1 MKTNHNF
8 REILLSVCLLSFF
21 SYCTGQTISGNVL
34 DSKTGDPIQGAE
46 LTIRDAHGSSTF
58 TTGSSGFYMFEMA
71 PGSYVIV
78 GRHSDYNTWA
88 SGEIKLENMELR
100 FLDIKMTPVSSLPP
114 PEVKE
119 AEEVTEP
126 APQAVIEK
134 PMPAPQASIET
145 GQPLETGQLIRNPS
159 VALGIG
165 YQFGEIGGITGN
177 ADLSL
182 SKIFNWQGDASNFFI
197 TAKLGNQKASYSS
210 EMFNDINREY
220 EFSFTR
226 WMVGMYKIFDAGS
239 LLITPELTYG
249 AERATPVS
257 DNVHDM
263 IDNGSLRV
271 AFVTPSLSLGIVI
284 TPNLVANITGSWHL
298 MMKETR
304 NQDSKI
310 LGFTDALNN
319 SWNPWSYPKD
329 FFQKREKESLS
340 ISIKY
345 FLY

>member
-1 MKTNHNF
+1 MKKYKSD
-8 REILLSVCLLSFF
+8 ILFYGALTYLLL
-21 SYCTGQTISGNVL
+21 CTFNVAGQTISGNVL
-34 DSKTGDPIQGAE
+34 DIKTGEPVRGAL
-46 LTIRDAHGSSTF
+46 LTISGDHGSSTF
-58 TTGSSGFYMFEMA
+58 TTGSTGFYMFEMA

-78 GRHSDYNTWA
+78 GRHSDYNTWG
-88 SGEIKLENMELR
+88 SGELKLENMELR

-114 PEVKE
+114 PEKKE

-134 PMPAPQASIET
+134 PMPAPRPPR
-145 GQPLETGQLIRNPS
+145 QPGQLMPNPS
-159 VALGIG
+159 IALGIG

-304 NQDSKI
+304 NQDNKI
-310 LGFTDALNN
+310 LAEKNPLNN
-319 SWNPWSYPKD
+319 TWNAWSYSDD
-329 FFQKREKESLS
+329 FFQKRRGLS
-340 ISIKY
+340 VLCGIKI
-345 FLY
+345 FM